1 MAVHIAPEPMAA
13 AQSQQGPQHSSDHLI
28 GAAYE
33 VELNQ
38 KLPLAG
44 GGLPAFA
51 VRDHRQRRSDLMAV
65 QVAPGTSARSV
76 ALNALAGIKIDHML
90 LPLAHG
96 SGAAP
101 GGGQAYYVI
110 TTQPQGTPLLAVGTD
125 SLRPWSERDLLNDVL
140 RPAAIALDRLAN
152 CGVTHRAIRLSNLF
166 HARSGQ
172 PITLGCAWAAAPA
185 SLQSALFE
193 PPYAAM
199 CHPAGRG
206 DGTIADDVYALGVL
220 LMTLAAGRVPL
231 ANLDNEAI
239 IRLKLERGSYAALVG
254 DIRLPPIIAELTRG
268 MLAEDPEHR
277 PPPLLLA
284 DPIMARARRV
294 AARPPQRAQRP
305 LEIGALPAWDSR
317 MLGYAIA
324 RAPEHGVPMLRSL
337 TMENWLRRT
346 LGDPGLASRIE
357 EVVRL
362 RAVDHASDPT
372 TADLVLVARA
382 VAILDPLA
390 PLVWREVAL
399 FPDGIGSLLAHAG
412 SDVGSDSTRNSLSE
426 AIEAVTQSEAIGI
439 WGEARPGRCE
449 PAELRL
455 DTRLHRLLLRCPGW
469 SGGLARLRYTL
480 NPLLPCRS
488 PLLGGDCVVRM
499 NDLLPALERHSVAS
513 VDFVIDREIAAFI
526 SARFNG
532 RMDAD
537 FVVLA
542 QNEDPDIDP
551 PGHRGLAQ
559 LRVLGR
565 LAGTNQAETWPRLAA
580 LALRS
585 AKLALAQWRSRK
597 LRAMREQAL
606 VAAAGH
612 GALVAMLTMLED
624 PHARE
629 VDGRAALSGMEDIR
643 AIAGE
648 ISWLAEQRPVRAQ
661 AARNTGQEIAAAL
674 GVVALAASAVMTAL
688 L

>member
-1 MAVHIAPEPMAA
+1 
-13 AQSQQGPQHSSDHLI
+13 
-28 GAAYE
+28 
-33 VELNQ
+33 
-38 KLPLAG
+38 
-44 GGLPAFA
+44 
-51 VRDHRQRRSDLMAV
+51 
-65 QVAPGTSARSV
+65 
-76 ALNALAGIKIDHML
+76 
-90 LPLAHG
+90 
-96 SGAAP
+96 
-101 GGGQAYYVI
+101 
-110 TTQPQGTPLLAVGTD
+110 
-125 SLRPWSERDLLNDVL
+125 L
-140 RPAAIALDRLAN
+140 RPAAIALDRLTH

-166 HARSGQ
+166 HTRSGQ
-172 PITLGCAWAAAPA
+172 PITLGCAWAGAPA
-185 SLQSALFE
+185 SLQPALFE

-231 ANLDNEAI
+231 ADLNNEAI

-305 LEIGALPAWDSR
+305 LEIGALPAWDAR

-324 RAPEHGVPMLRSL
+324 RAPENGVPMLRSL

-357 EVVRL
+357 EIVRL
-362 RAVDHASDPT
+362 RAVDHTADPT
-372 TADLVLVARA
+372 AADLVLVVRA

-390 PLVWREVAL
+390 PLVWRDVAL
-399 FPDGIGSLLAHAG
+399 FPDGIGALLAHAG
-412 SDVGSDSTRNSLSE
+412 SDATRNSLSE
-426 AIEAVTQSEAIGI
+426 VIEAVMQSEAIGI

-449 PAELRL
+449 SAELRL
-455 DTRLHRLLLRCPGW
+455 DTRLHRLLLRIPGW

-480 NPLLPCRS
+480 NPLLACRS

-499 NDLLPALERHSVAS
+499 HDLLPALERHTAPS
-513 VDFVIDREIAAFI
+513 VDFIIDREIAAFI

-542 QNEDPDIDP
+542 VNEDPDIDP

-565 LAGTNQAETWPRLAA
+565 LAATNQAESWPRLAD

-585 AKLALAQWRSRK
+585 ARLALAQWRSRN
-597 LRAMREQAL
+597 LRGRREQAL
-606 VAAAGH
+606 ATAAGR
-612 GALVAMLTMLED
+612 GALVAMLTVLED
-624 PHARE
+624 PQARE
-629 VDGRAALSGMEDIR
+629 LDGRAALSGMEDIR
-643 AIAGE
+643 AVAAE
-648 ISWLAEQRPVRAQ
+648 ISWLATQRPLRAQ

-674 GVVALAASAVMTAL
+674 GVVALAASAVITAL
-688 L
+688 P

>member
-1 MAVHIAPEPMAA
+1 
-13 AQSQQGPQHSSDHLI
+13 
-28 GAAYE
+28 
-33 VELNQ
+33 
-38 KLPLAG
+38 
-44 GGLPAFA
+44 
-51 VRDHRQRRSDLMAV
+51 
-65 QVAPGTSARSV
+65 
-76 ALNALAGIKIDHML
+76 ML

-101 GGGQAYYVI
+101 GGGQAYYII
-110 TTQPQGTPLLAVGTD
+110 TTQPQGAPLLAVGTE
-125 SLRPWSERDLLNDVL
+125 SLRPWNERDLLNDVL
-140 RPAAIALDRLAN
+140 RPAALALDRLAT

-166 HARSGQ
+166 HLRFGQ
-172 PITLGCAWAAAPA
+172 PITLGCAWAGAPA

-193 PPYAAM
+193 PPYTAM

-206 DGTIADDVYALGVL
+206 DGMIADDVYALGVL
-220 LMTLAAGRVPL
+220 LITLAAGRVPL
-231 ANLDNEAI
+231 ADLDNEAI
-239 IRLKLERGSYAALVG
+239 IRFKLERGSYAALVG
-254 DIRLPPIIAELTRG
+254 DIRLPPMIAELARG

-294 AARPPQRAQRP
+294 AARPPQRAQRA
-305 LEIGALPAWDSR
+305 LEIGALPVWDAR

-324 RAPEHGVPMLRSL
+324 RAPDHGISMLRGL

-346 LGDPGLASRIE
+346 LGDHGLATRIE

-362 RAVDHASDPT
+362 RAADRVGDPT
-372 TADLVLVARA
+372 TADFVLIVRA

-390 PLVWREVAL
+390 PLVWRDVAL
-399 FPDGIGSLLAHAG
+399 FPDGIGALLAHAG
-412 SDVGSDSTRNSLSE
+412 IDAGGGAGLARTSLSE
-426 AIEAVTQSEAIGI
+426 VIEAVMQSEAICI
-439 WGEARPGRCE
+439 WGEARPGRSD

-455 DTRLHRLLLRCPGW
+455 DTRLHRLLLRVPGW
-469 SGGLARLRYTL
+469 SGGLARLRYSL

-499 NDLLPALERHSVAS
+499 HDLLPALERQVVAS
-513 VDFVIDREIAAFI
+513 VDFVIDQEIAAFV

-537 FVVLA
+537 FVILA
-542 QNEDPDIDP
+542 VNEDPDIDP

-565 LAGTNQAETWPRLAA
+565 LAATNQAESWPRLAA

-585 AKLALAQWRSRK
+585 AKAALAQWHSRK
-597 LRAMREQAL
+597 LRAVREQAL
-606 VAAAGH
+606 TAAAGH
-612 GALVAMLTMLED
+612 GALVAMLTVLED
-624 PHARE
+624 PHARA
-629 VDGRAALSGMEDIR
+629 VDGRAALSGKEDIR

-648 ISWLAEQRPVRAQ
+648 IGWLAEQRPVRAQ

>member
-1 MAVHIAPEPMAA
+1 MHIAPEPMAA
-13 AQSQQGPQHSSDHLI
+13 AQSPQGTQHPDDQLI
-28 GAAYE
+28 GSAYE
-33 VELNQ
+33 VECGQ

-51 VRDHRQRRSDLMAV
+51 VRDHRHRRSDLMAV
-65 QVAPGTSARSV
+65 QVSPGGSARSV
-76 ALNALAGIKIDHML
+76 ALNALSGIKIDNML

-96 SGAAP
+96 CGAAP

-110 TTQPQGTPLLAVGTD
+110 TPQPQGAPLLAVGTEG
-125 SLRPWSERDLLNDVL
+125 LRPWSERDLLNDVL
-140 RPAAIALDRLAN
+140 RPAAIALDRLSN

-166 HARSGQ
+166 HIRPGQ
-172 PITLGCAWAAAPA
+172 PITLGCAWAGAPA
-185 SLQSALFE
+185 SLQSAVFE

-231 ANLDNEAI
+231 ADLDHEAI
-239 IRLKLERGSYAALVG
+239 IRLKLERGSYAAVVG
-254 DIRLPPIIAELTRG
+254 DIRLPPMIAELARG

-294 AARPPQRAQRP
+294 AARPPQRAQRA
-305 LEIGALPAWDSR
+305 LEIGALPAWDAR

-324 RAPEHGVPMLRSL
+324 RAPDHGVPMLRSL
-337 TMENWLRRT
+337 AMENWLRRT
-346 LGDPGLASRIE
+346 LGDPGLAGRIE

-362 RAVDHASDPT
+362 RAVDHAADPT
-372 TADLVLVARA
+372 TADFVLVARA

-390 PLVWREVAL
+390 PLVWRDVAL
-399 FPDGIGSLLAHAG
+399 FPDGIGALLAHAG
-412 SDVGSDSTRNSLSE
+412 TEAGGAATRNSLSE
-426 AIEAVTQSEAIGI
+426 VIEAVMQSEAIGI
-439 WGEARPGRCE
+439 WGEARPGRCD

-455 DTRLHRLLLRCPGW
+455 DTRLHRLLLRISGW

-480 NPLLPCRS
+480 NPLLACRS

-499 NDLLPALERHSVAS
+499 HDLLPALERHTATS
-513 VDFVIDREIAAFI
+513 VDFVIDREVAAFI

-537 FVVLA
+537 FVILA
-542 QNEDPDIDP
+542 VNEDPDIDP

-565 LAGTNQAETWPRLAA
+565 LAATNQAESWPRLAA
-580 LALRS
+580 VTLRS
-585 AKLALAQWRSRK
+585 ARAALAQWRSRK
-597 LRAMREQAL
+597 LRVVREQAL
-606 VAAAGH
+606 TAAAGH
-612 GALVAMLTMLED
+612 GALVAMLTVLED

-629 VDGRAALSGMEDIR
+629 FDGRAALAATEDMR
-643 AIAGE
+643 AIAAE
-648 ISWLAEQRPVRAQ
+648 ISWLDEQRPVRAQ

>member
-13 AQSQQGPQHSSDHLI
+13 AQSQQGPQHPGDLLI

-33 VELNQ
+33 VELSQ

-110 TTQPQGTPLLAVGTD
+110 TPQPQGTPLLAVGIE
-125 SLRPWSERDLLNDVL
+125 SLHPWSERDLLNDVL

-166 HARSGQ
+166 HSRSGQ
-172 PITLGCAWAAAPA
+172 PITLGCAWAGAPA

-231 ANLDNEAI
+231 ADLDNEAI

-305 LEIGALPAWDSR
+305 LEIGALPAWDAR

-362 RAVDHASDPT
+362 RTVDHAADPT
-372 TADLVLVARA
+372 TSDLVLVARA

-390 PLVWREVAL
+390 PLVWRDVVL

-412 SDVGSDSTRNSLSE
+412 SDPTRNALPE
-426 AIEAVTQSEAIGI
+426 VIEAVMQSEAIGI
-439 WGEARPGRCE
+439 WAEARPGRCE

-455 DTRLHRLLLRCPGW
+455 DTRLHRLLLRIPGW

-499 NDLLPALERHSVAS
+499 HDLLPALERHTAAS

-526 SARFNG
+526 SAHFNG

-537 FVVLA
+537 FVILA

-565 LAGTNQAETWPRLAA
+565 LAATNQAKAWPCLAA

-585 AKLALAQWRSRK
+585 ARLALAQWRSRK
-597 LRAMREQAL
+597 LRGVREQAL
-606 VAAAGH
+606 VAAAGQ
-612 GALVAMLTMLED
+612 GALVAMLSVLED

-648 ISWLAEQRPVRAQ
+648 ISWLAAQSPMRAQ